1 MPLLGLM
8 KCMFVILVMLNCL
21 GDARATMSSVA
32 LMADNRKLE
41 TLHLATS
48 TMDNVDKHEPYYTV
62 LFAGL
67 NQQGNRR
74 RQPRSEPAAE
84 DRLLRG
90 GSGSRAANTPTSDTV
105 TIVDIFLK
113 GHKRTR
119 DGVVF
124 REMTFGKGARIAES
138 KLEEEIALTY
148 AALMN
153 TGLFI
158 SMDITYSDS
167 LLGPGQLQ
175 VLISMRETW
184 YIYPVPVF
192 SLADRNFNVWWRDEN
207 HSLDR
212 VNIGGKLSYYN
223 FTGRRDRFKIG
234 YTTGYTRKYEV
245 GYRLPYLN
253 KAENIG
259 VDLNYSF
266 SQRREQNY
274 QTIANQQVFYQN
286 PDQFVFKDTRFD
298 LSFNYRKR
306 LYVTHTLRAAY
317 RSTSIADTIAN
328 VLNPEFFGELDPELF
343 GSGRNSQ
350 KFYQLEYNYTNDRR
364 DVRNYPWKGHY
375 LEASLAKDGLGITGE
390 RNGLTVGLTLQKFWP
405 LSENL
410 SINVGIAGKY
420 SLIRTRQPFLENRA
434 IGFGNNG
441 LAGYQFYVVDGLDM
455 AIWRFGIR
463 RQLFKT
469 NLDLGKFVFIDAF
482 RYIPVRVLLA
492 FQFNQGIA
500 NAPFIGEGNELN
512 NTLLTGASLGL
523 DVVLFYDMVGSLQYN
538 LNHLGEGNIL
548 LAFDLNF

>member
-1 MPLLGLM
+1 MPLLRPM
-8 KCMFVILVMLNCL
+8 KRLFVILLTLSCFSSAQ
-21 GDARATMSSVA
+21 GATCPEM
-32 LMADNRKLE
+32 NW
-41 TLHLATS
+41 TT
-48 TMDNVDKHEPYYTV
+48 VDKAASS
-62 LFAGL
+62 LAFAD
-67 NQQGNRR
+67 
-74 RQPRSEPAAE
+74 S
-84 DRLLRG
+84 
-90 GSGSRAANTPTSDTV
+90 V
-105 TIVDIFLK
+105 TIVDIFLR

-124 REMTFGKGARIAES
+124 REMTFGKGARIAEDD
-138 KLEEEIALTY
+138 LEEEVALTY

-153 TGLFI
+153 TGLFASVDI
-158 SMDITYSDS
+158 SYSDS
-167 LLGPGQLQ
+167 LLGPRKFQ
-175 VLISMRETW
+175 IFIDIRETW

-212 VNIGGKLSYYN
+212 VNLGAKLSYYN

-234 YTTGYTRKYEV
+234 YTTGYTRRYEA

-253 KAENIG
+253 KAKNIG

-274 QTIANQQVFYQN
+274 QTEANQQLFYQD
-286 PDQFVFKDTRFD
+286 PDQFVFKETKLD

-306 LYVTHTLRAAY
+306 LYVTHTLRTGY
-317 RSTSIADTIAN
+317 RSTAIADTIAN
-328 VLNPEFFGELDPELF
+328 VLNPEFFG
-343 GSGRNSQ
+343 GGRSSQ
-350 KFYQLEYNYTNDRR
+350 KFVQLEYNYKNDRR
-364 DVRNYPWKGHY
+364 DVRNYPWNGHY
-375 LEASLAKDGLGITGE
+375 FSASLVKDGLGFTGE
-390 RNGLTVGLTLQKFWP
+390 RNGLTLGLTARKFWP
-405 LSENL
+405 LGPHL
-410 SINVGIAGKY
+410 SINAGLAGKF
-420 SLIRTRQPFLENRA
+420 SLIRSQQPFLENRA

-441 LAGYQFYVVDGLDM
+441 LVGYQFYVVDGLDM

-469 NLDLGKFVFIDAF
+469 DLDLGKLVFIDAF

-500 NAPFIGEGNELN
+500 NAPFVGESNELN

-538 LNHLGEGNIL
+538 RNHLGEGNLL
-548 LAFDLNF
+548 LALNLNF